1 MQTDAWQI
9 TAGAL
14 WLKAPNRAT
23 LGTEIILLTVVGVV
37 PATAIAA
44 NVLNLFAD
52 VTVNGKG
59 HVVVVV
65 VLRLQS
71 GPFLAA
77 QRHYSDQ
84 AECLFLGFVR
94 RHLRVFSAP
103 RGEPGA
109 AHEDGRRVDCGVIG
123 RFEHRGRDNEWC
135 ASRWYGSVVSN

>member
-1 MQTDAWQI
+1 MS
-9 TAGAL
+9 
-14 WLKAPNRAT
+14 
-23 LGTEIILLTVVGVV
+23 VV

-52 VTVNGKG
+52 VTVDGKG

-84 AECLFLGFVR
+84 AKCLFLGFFR
-94 RHLRVFSAP
+94 CHGRVFSAP
-103 RGEPGA
+103 RGEPSA

-123 RFEHRGRDNEWC
+123 RFEHRGRDEC
-135 ASRWYGSVVSN
+135 GASRWYGSVVSN